1 MAAGVGDQRRW
12 GLELVAAARTG
23 CMAEVAEDF
32 QGRREADESPSC
44 RFCPGGKPE
53 TIPPVFIGPLGN
65 GHGHCPLRRR
75 FCPCWTPGTRLLL
88 GRVSDSVS

>member
-12 GLELVAAARTG
+12 GLELVAAARAG

-53 TIPPVFIGPLGN
+53 TIPPVFHWALGQ
-65 GHGHCPLRRR
+65 
-75 FCPCWTPGTRLLL
+75 WTWALSSEAALLSML
-88 GRVSDSVS
+88 DPWYSPPAG